1 MESHYEDR
9 ADDPAEELDDY
20 SIQAKSGRL
29 VRSYCTER
37 YICCV
42 SMHWFENLEDSSVKG
57 KITQAFA
64 RITNT
69 N

>member
-1 MESHYEDR
+1 MESDNEEK
-9 ADDPAEELDDY
+9 ADDLTEELDDY
-20 SIQAKSGRL
+20 GIQANYGRL

-37 YICCV
+37 CICCV

-57 KITQAFA
+57 KITQTFA